1 MPAAAIRADHSAG
14 AGTPGE
20 TVEHVAVVS
29 PSERR
34 YHPLVRVITTEDIAR
49 FDDRLQS
56 SPILINTPQKSRGLE
71 ARHNHEV

>member
-1 MPAAAIRADHSAG
+1 MPAAAIRGDHSAG

-29 PSERR
+29 PTERR

-49 FDDRLQS
+49 SGDRLQS
-56 SPILINTPQKSRGLE
+56 PILVYTPQKSRGLE
-71 ARHNHEV
+71 ALHNHEV